1 MTNAPALTPEQI
13 PPSYA
18 RCFQADCPN
27 ADTCARFLAGKYI
40 PTGKVWGDAVYPTAR
55 QGNTCTMYKQTRVI
69 RAAYGFKALFAEVK
83 QKDDTPLRNRIKAAT
98 ASRRIWAETP
108 RTTAIITARNCLRP
122 SNRIGLSASSAG
134 RNIRKSCTSTGIG
147 NCMTSARPDYPI
159 RATTFPRLGSLI
171 TKAWERRSQG
181 MGT

>member
-1 MTNAPALTPEQI
+1 MKQENMVEKTTYNQEMTNAPALTPEQI

-69 RAAYGFKALFAEVK
+69 RAAYGFKAIFAEVK
-83 QKDDTPLRNRIKAAT
+83 QKDDTPERRHAPAQPHQGVFGRKHHVLPLS
-98 ASRRIWAETP
+98 SRRET
-108 RTTAIITARNCLRP
+108 AYA
-122 SNRIGLSASSAG
+122 
-134 RNIRKSCTSTGIG
+134 
-147 NCMTSARPDYPI
+147 
-159 RATTFPRLGSLI
+159 RATGLDYQPLPPSGIYGGIALRWVSG
-171 TKAWERRSQG
+171 AV
-181 MGT
+181 

>member
-1 MTNAPALTPEQI
+1 MVEKTTYNQEMTNAPALTPEQI

-18 RCFQADCPN
+18 RCFQADCPK

-55 QGNTCTMYKQTRVI
+55 QGNTCTMYKQTRII
-69 RAAYGFKALFAEVK
+69 RAAYGFKAL
-83 QKDDTPLRNRIKAAT
+83 AT